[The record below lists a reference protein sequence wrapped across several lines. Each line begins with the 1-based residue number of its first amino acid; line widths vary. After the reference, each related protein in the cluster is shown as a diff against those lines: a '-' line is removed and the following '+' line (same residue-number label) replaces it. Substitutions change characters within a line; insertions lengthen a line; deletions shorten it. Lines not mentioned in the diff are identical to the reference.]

1 VPILMGPFSGKGHGV
16 STYDQKLT
24 EIATSHLRNEPEL
37 LFIPGGI
44 LSRRQSR
51 RRTLGGRLE
60 R

>member
-1 VPILMGPFSGKGHGV
+1 V
-16 STYDQKLT
+16 SAYDQRLP
-24 EIATSHLRNEPEL
+24 EITTSHLRNEPEV

-44 LSRRQSR
+44 LSRRQSM